1 MNTKL
6 NEYKV
11 FSVIFPTSFTHKQA
25 EETDQLIHGATRVDL
40 ILESIG

>member
-1 MNTKL
+1 MYTK
-6 NEYKV
+6 Y
-11 FSVIFPTSFTHKQA
+11 FQIIFPTSSTYNQA